1 MKITEARI
9 LFLGLNFPPE
19 VTGIAPYSGSLAA
32 FLSKYCQHIQVVTT
46 PPHYPQWKVFDSSSA
61 SNSFTTMPRIS
72 VTRVQN
78 YIPKSPSSVRRLI
91 YELTFGILGSF
102 SKWGHRDVI
111 LLVTPGLFSSAIFAA
126 RAMVTHR
133 KSKVVVWVQDLYARG
148 YGEINESRGLVFWM
162 LGRVEA
168 WLLKRADLVVAIHER
183 FAEIIDADY
192 GVDSEKVLVIRNWTH
207 SKFSPTSNRTLAR
220 AFFGWPENQTVV
232 LHVGNM
238 GVKQGLDNVVRAARI
253 AQERG
258 LGLKFVLVGDGV
270 ERQRLKISAKS
281 LSTIEFI
288 DTLDSE
294 SFQNALAAADLF
306 LLNELDGVSEMAVP
320 SKLTTYF
327 QAGKPVIAST
337 DLRGISAKEIQ
348 LAGAGVAVKAGS
360 PELLLDE
367 IADLSTNM
375 TLMKLYG
382 SNGRAFALSHLSAE
396 ASHSKFLDA
405 IEGLI

>member
-1 MKITEARI
+1 
-9 LFLGLNFPPE
+9 
-19 VTGIAPYSGSLAA
+19 
-32 FLSKYCQHIQVVTT
+32 
-46 PPHYPQWKVFDSSSA
+46 
-61 SNSFTTMPRIS
+61 
-72 VTRVQN
+72 
-78 YIPKSPSSVRRLI
+78 
-91 YELTFGILGSF
+91 
-102 SKWGHRDVI
+102 
-111 LLVTPGLFSSAIFAA
+111 
-126 RAMVTHR
+126 
-133 KSKVVVWVQDLYARG
+133 
-148 YGEINESRGLVFWM
+148 
-162 LGRVEA
+162 
-168 WLLKRADLVVAIHER
+168 
-183 FAEIIDADY
+183 
-192 GVDSEKVLVIRNWTH
+192 
-207 SKFSPTSNRTLAR
+207 
-220 AFFGWPENQTVV
+220 
-232 LHVGNM
+232 
-238 GVKQGLDNVVRAARI
+238 
-253 AQERG
+253 
-258 LGLKFVLVGDGV
+258 LVGDGV